1 MDTTNT
7 NHNTPR
13 GAQTQTHDDMV
24 SPEEHV
30 DTSAPASASAPAYC
44 EATTPP
50 SRDAQDPPPAAT
62 EPESATPAS
71 SPRKAH
77 RWATLLGTPAAGW
90 AATAIATL
98 IAALIR
104 LPGLDNVRT
113 LIFDETYY
121 VKDAW
126 SLLTLGYEG
135 TWPQNYDPTFA
146 AGNTSGLS
154 ATASYAVHPPTGKW
168 LIALGMQIFGQANP
182 VGWRITTATC
192 GVITV
197 LLLCRLA
204 HNLFRNPALTLIAGL
219 FLATDGMAIVMS
231 RTSIL
236 DGFLTMFSLAAFLCF
251 VKDQQM
257 SQPTLERKLRSWERI
272 GAPRAGW
279 RAFGRYLTLR
289 DWRGIA
295 IGPNAGNRPWLLAAG
310 ILSGLACSVKWSGIY
325 VLACLGL
332 FVALREITC
341 RWRAGH
347 PSPIIGALL
356 ADVWWAFILM
366 VPTAILTYIAS
377 WFSWFTHPQAYGHG
391 RSGISGF
398 GGALVDL
405 WIYHKG
411 MWTFHNGLETPHRYQ
426 SNPLTWLI
434 QVRPTSFYWKNDDS
448 ITGCPSG
455 NCATDIVALGN
466 PILWWLG
473 IGALL
478 IVICATLYVRN
489 WRAGVI
495 LTGYLALY
503 APWLA
508 YAHRTIFTFYT
519 VAFAPF
525 VALAVAWM
533 VSLLAGIVTPDGTP
547 PDTPAALA
555 APVPRTTVIMG
566 RVMAAALI
574 IAILGCA
581 ISFMPLWRA
590 DVIDYTYWRAH
601 MWLSSWI

>member
-1 MDTTNT
+1 M
-7 NHNTPR
+7 
-13 GAQTQTHDDMV
+13 
-24 SPEEHV
+24 
-30 DTSAPASASAPAYC
+30 
-44 EATTPP
+44 
-50 SRDAQDPPPAAT
+50 
-62 EPESATPAS
+62 
-71 SPRKAH
+71 
-77 RWATLLGTPAAGW
+77 

-98 IAALIR
+98 IAALIL

-182 VGWRITTATC
+182 VGWRITTAIC

-204 HNLFRNPALTLIAGL
+204 HKLFRNSALTLIDGL
-219 FLATDGMAIVMS
+219 FLATDGLAIVMS

-347 PSPIIGALL
+347 PSPILGALL

-455 NCATDIVALGN
+455 NCATDVVALGN

-478 IVICATLYVRN
+478 IVICGTLYVRN

-503 APWLA
+503 VPWLA

>member
-7 NHNTPR
+7 NHDTPR
-13 GAQTQTHDDMV
+13 GTQTQTHDDTV
-24 SPEEHV
+24 SPEEHG
-30 DTSAPASASAPAYC
+30 DASTPASASAPADC

-182 VGWRITTATC
+182 VGWRITTAIC

-219 FLATDGMAIVMS
+219 FLATDGLAIVMS

-347 PSPIIGALL
+347 PSPILGALL

-533 VSLLAGIVTPDGTP
+533 VSLLAGIETPDGTP

>member
-1 MDTTNT
+1 
-7 NHNTPR
+7 
-13 GAQTQTHDDMV
+13 
-24 SPEEHV
+24 
-30 DTSAPASASAPAYC
+30 
-44 EATTPP
+44 
-50 SRDAQDPPPAAT
+50 
-62 EPESATPAS
+62 
-71 SPRKAH
+71 KAH

-104 LPGLDNVRT
+104 LPGLDNVHT

-182 VGWRITTATC
+182 VGWRITTAIC

-257 SQPTLERKLRSWERI
+257 SRPTLERKLRSWERI

-279 RAFGRYLTLR
+279 RAFGKYLTLR

-405 WIYHKG
+405 WIYH
-411 MWTFHNGLETPHRYQ
+411 
-426 SNPLTWLI
+426 
-434 QVRPTSFYWKNDDS
+434 
-448 ITGCPSG
+448 
-455 NCATDIVALGN
+455 
-466 PILWWLG
+466 
-473 IGALL
+473 
-478 IVICATLYVRN
+478 
-489 WRAGVI
+489 
-495 LTGYLALY
+495 
-503 APWLA
+503 
-508 YAHRTIFTFYT
+508 
-519 VAFAPF
+519 
-525 VALAVAWM
+525 
-533 VSLLAGIVTPDGTP
+533 
-547 PDTPAALA
+547 
-555 APVPRTTVIMG
+555 
-566 RVMAAALI
+566 
-574 IAILGCA
+574 
-581 ISFMPLWRA
+581 
-590 DVIDYTYWRAH
+590 
-601 MWLSSWI
+601 

>member
-146 AGNTSGLS
+146 VGNTSGLS

-182 VGWRITTATC
+182 VGWRITTAIC

-219 FLATDGMAIVMS
+219 FLATDGLAIVMS

-448 ITGCPSG
+448 ITGCPAG

-533 VSLLAGIVTPDGTP
+533 VSLLAGIETPDGTP

>member
-7 NHNTPR
+7 NHDTPR
-13 GAQTQTHDDMV
+13 GTQTQTHDDMV

-30 DTSAPASASAPAYC
+30 DNSAPASASAPADC

-77 RWATLLGTPAAGW
+77 RWDTLLSTPAVGW
-90 AATAIATL
+90 TATAIATL

-257 SQPTLERKLRSWERI
+257 SRPTLERKLRSWERI

-455 NCATDIVALGN
+455 NCATDVVALGN

-478 IVICATLYVRN
+478 IVICGTLYVRN

-574 IAILGCA
+574 ITILGCA